1 MYIQSRRIRLVS
13 LGERANYLVNEIKL
27 RDGLK
32 EEPVT
37 RDIGGKRERG
47 IEEIRGGR
55 ENDTGGE
62 GGNKRG
68 EEGGR
73 GMM

>member
-47 IEEIRGGR
+47 IEEIR
-55 ENDTGGE
+55 EGGE
-62 GGNKRG
+62 RTTRG
-68 EEGGR
+68 EKGEIREERRAEGG
-73 GMM
+73 